1 MRFIDE
7 ARVFVHAGKGGD
19 GAIAFLREKYRPMG
33 GPAGGDGGR
42 GGSVIFEVN
51 EGMSTLL
58 DFKYQPRL
66 IARDGEG
73 GRGKQQY
80 GKAAGDLIVRVPPGT
95 VVIDDESGEVLA
107 DLVLPG
113 ESKVIAQGGEGG
125 KGNIHFATS
134 TRRSPRIATPGT
146 AGVQRWV
153 RLELRLVAEVGLV
166 GLPNAGKSTL
176 LRALTAA
183 RPKVAAYPFT
193 TITPNLGRVMV
204 SDEEAF
210 SIADIPGLIEGAHLG
225 QGLGIRFL
233 RHISRTSVLVYVLDA
248 SGTPAEDFRVV
259 RGELEAF
266 DRELPGR
273 PSIIALNKM
282 DLVAKAGAKAIVREV
297 EAATGLTPIAI
308 SAQKHTGLD
317 PLVSAIAAQLRIV
330 ETQKPQAAE
339 CPS

>member
-1 MRFIDE
+1 
-7 ARVFVHAGKGGD
+7 VHAGKGGN
-19 GAIAFLREKYRPMG
+19 GAIAFLREKYRPLG

-51 EGMSTLL
+51 EWMSTLL

-66 IARDGEG
+66 IARDGES

-80 GKAAGDLIVRVPPGT
+80 GKAASDLIVRVPPGT
-95 VVIDDESGEVLA
+95 VVIDDESGDVLA
-107 DLVLPG
+107 DMVMPN
-113 ESKVIAQGGEGG
+113 ERKVIAQGGEGG

-146 AGVQRWV
+146 AGEQRWV

-183 RPKVAAYPFT
+183 RPKVASYPFT
-193 TITPNLGRVMV
+193 TITPNLGRVMI

-233 RHISRTSVLVYVLDA
+233 RHVSRTSVLVYVLDA
-248 SGTPAEDFRVV
+248 SGTPADDFRVV

-266 DRELPGR
+266 DAELPTR
-273 PSIIALNKM
+273 PSLIALNKM
-282 DLVAKAGAKAIVREV
+282 DLITKNDAKKIVREV
-297 EAATGLTPIAI
+297 KAATHLDVIPISAEKLAGLEPLVAAI
-308 SAQKHTGLD
+308 SAQ
-317 PLVSAIAAQLRIV
+317 LRNI
-330 ETQKPQAAE
+330 ETQMPQE
-339 CPS
+339 VEKQSFPVK

>member
-19 GAIAFLREKYRPMG
+19 GAIAFLREKYRPFG
-33 GPAGGDGGR
+33 GPAGGDGGH
-42 GGSVIFEVN
+42 GGSVILEVN

-66 IARDGEG
+66 IARDGES

-80 GKAAGDLIVRVPPGT
+80 GKAATDLIVRVPPGT
-95 VVIDDESGEVLA
+95 LVIDDDSGKVLA

-113 ESKVIAQGGEGG
+113 ARHVVAKGGEGG
-125 KGNIHFATS
+125 KGNIHFTTS
-134 TRRSPRIATPGT
+134 TRRAPRIATPGT
-146 AGVQRWV
+146 AGEQRWV

-183 RPKVAAYPFT
+183 RPKVAPYPFT
-193 TITPNLGRVMV
+193 TLTPNLGRVFV
-204 SDEEAF
+204 SEEEAF

-233 RHISRTSVLVYVLDA
+233 RHVARTRILVYVLDA
-248 SGTPAEDFRVV
+248 SGSPVEDFRVV
-259 RGELEAF
+259 RGELHAF
-266 DRELPGR
+266 DAALPDR
-273 PSIIALNKM
+273 PSIVALNKM
-282 DLVAKAGAKAIVREV
+282 DLIAKADAKAIARKVK
-297 EAATGLTPIAI
+297 AATKLDVIAI
-308 SAQKHTGLD
+308 SAEKRAGLE
-317 PLVSAIAAQLRIV
+317 PLVADIAARLRTD
-330 ETQKPQAAE
+330 EAQAE